1 MTVTAETKSTTHG
14 TVTINANGTYT
25 YTPAAGFTGED
36 TFTYT
41 VCDSHGACGEASVTI
56 DIIPLP
62 TTGNDAPV
70 AINDAY
76 QGTINKTVTGN
87 VKSND
92 LDVDGNVLTV
102 IADGLGMYDS
112 NGDGTPDAQLPIGTE
127 QTVWGKDTAGTA
139 VQAGKLTLN
148 STGTFT
154 FVPTTGFTGKVSFTY
169 VISDGAGGKDNAAVT
184 IDVTGGNSTFATD
197 DAFIGF
203 SNGTITGNL
212 MSNDYDPQ
220 GDQQTISTTPV
231 AAPAHGVL
239 TINANGTFTYTP
251 NAAYSGTDQF
261 VYQVCDNGT
270 QSVCTQATVYLFVTS
285 STKSCLVSNKM
296 VTPKIKR

>member
-1 MTVTAETKSTTHG
+1 MTLMWMETG
-14 TVTINANGTYT
+14 
-25 YTPAAGFTGED
+25 
-36 TFTYT
+36 
-41 VCDSHGACGEASVTI
+41 
-56 DIIPLP
+56 
-62 TTGNDAPV
+62 
-70 AINDAY
+70 
-76 QGTINKTVTGN
+76 
-87 VKSND
+87 
-92 LDVDGNVLTV
+92 LTV

-112 NGDGTPDAQLPIGTE
+112 NGDGIPDAQLPVGTE
-127 QTVWGKDTAGTA
+127 QTVWGKNSVGTA
-139 VQAGKLTLN
+139 VEAGKLTLN

-154 FVPTTGFTGKVSFTY
+154 FVPASGFAGQVSFTY

-203 SNGTITGNL
+203 SNGMISGSL
-212 MSNDYDPQ
+212 IVNDYDPQ
-220 GDQQTISTTPV
+220 GDQQTINTTPV

-270 QSVCTQATVYLFVTS
+270 PSVCTQATVYLNVTS
-285 STKSCLVSNKM
+285 TTKSCLVSNKM